1 MPHAGLMV
9 EREMGDEEGPLLR
22 ARLHIRSGR
31 RRLRQGKIAAGI
43 VTLYD
48 ALIGAIEWYFAS
60 PERRSMLIIKD
71 NDNLKDEKNLYKILV
86 RSGVLDGR
94 FDFEEFVDKVVD
106 RATYDEMRDYD
117 YTYILKAIEDVMT
130 QIGVMPFD
138 EEELPAEDPSVF

>member
-22 ARLHIRSGR
+22 AKLHIRSGR

-43 VTLYD
+43 FTIYD
-48 ALIGAIEWYFAS
+48 ALIGAMEWYFAS
-60 PERRSMLIIKD
+60 PERRAGLIIREK
-71 NDNLKDEKNLYKILV
+71 DNLKDEKVLYNILV

-94 FDFEEFVDKVVD
+94 FDFRWFVDEVVEM
-106 RATYDEMRDYD
+106 ATYDAMENYD
-117 YTYILKAIEDVMT
+117 YNKLLKDIEDVMT

-138 EEELPAEDPSVF
+138 ENELPPEDPSVF